1 MKLVLCEGPDDEAVI
16 RGLCKDRGVT
26 GLTVEPYLGRDNL
39 ANVLTELPKRPEF
52 ARQEVVS
59 LGITL
64 DANADGNAAWRLL
77 CSAVRGSLGV
87 SLTQRCVFA
96 GAKPK
101 IGGFIVS
108 GPDGKG
114 MLEDLCL
121 ASVSDK
127 PGYDCLEAYF
137 KCLTESTGRKDYHS
151 KAKFRAWMASQSDYE
166 LYVGKA
172 AVEGYLPF
180 GHAAFNPLAQ
190 FLASM

>member
-16 RGLCKDRGVT
+16 RGLCKDRRVA
-26 GLTVEPYLGRDNL
+26 GLTIEPYLGRDNL
-39 ANVLTELPKRPEF
+39 ANVLSELPKRPEF
-52 ARQEVVS
+52 TREEVVS

-64 DANADGNAAWRLL
+64 DANGDGDAAWRLL
-77 CSAVRGSLGV
+77 CDAVRGSFNVALA
-87 SLTQRCVFA
+87 QRGSFV
-96 GAKPK
+96 GAKLR

-108 GPDGKG
+108 RPDGKG

-121 ASVSDK
+121 ASVSDQL
-127 PGYDCLEAYF
+127 GYPCLEAYF
-137 KCLTESTGRKDYHS
+137 KCLTERTGRKDYHS

-190 FLASM
+190 FLAAM

>member
-1 MKLVLCEGPDDEAVI
+1 MKLVLCEGQDDEAVI
-16 RGLCKDRGVT
+16 RGLCEARGLRDLKV
-26 GLTVEPYLGRDNL
+26 GPYSGRNKLASVLG
-39 ANVLTELPKRPEF
+39 ELPKRPEF
-52 ARQEVVS
+52 TRQEVES

-64 DANADGNAAWRLL
+64 DANGDGNAAWQLL
-77 CSAVRGSLGV
+77 CDAVRGSFNL
-87 SLTQRCVFA
+87 SLTERGLFV
-96 GAKPK
+96 GAKPR

-127 PGYDCLEAYF
+127 PGYPCLEAYF
-137 KCLTESTGRKDYHS
+137 RCLTERTGRKDYHS
-151 KAKFRAWMASQSDYE
+151 KAKFRAWMASQSQYE

-180 GHAAFNPLAQ
+180 DHAAFNSLAQ
-190 FLASM
+190 FLAAM

>member
-16 RGLCKDRGVT
+16 RGLCKDRALT
-26 GLTVEPYLGRDNL
+26 GLTVEAYLGRDNL
-39 ANVLTELPKRPEF
+39 ANVLAELPKRPEF
-52 ARQEVVS
+52 VRQEVVS

-64 DANADGNAAWRLL
+64 DANADADASWRLL
-77 CSAVRGSLGV
+77 CDAVRGSFGV
-87 SLTQRCVFA
+87 SLTQRGVFV
-96 GAKPK
+96 GSKPR

-121 ASVSDK
+121 GAVSAK

-137 KCLTESTGRKDYHS
+137 KCLTERTGRKDYHS
-151 KAKFRAWMASQSDYE
+151 KAKFRGWMASQSDYE
-166 LYVGKA
+166 LHVGKA

-180 GHAAFNPLAQ
+180 DHAAFDPLRN
-190 FLASM
+190 FLVAM